1 MSMKCT
7 NKFKAFTILEALIS
21 LLIMAIIIGLTY
33 TIISF
38 FGKQFINHNNYNNI
52 ILDYQLFESTFKRDL
67 YLTDKIEVEG
77 KVLFLKNYDES
88 VIEYKFL
95 NSGISRRINNTT
107 SHFDLDYYNFS
118 VSESHKESFFS
129 DDVTIEMS
137 IKLPEDTIHQRFYKY
152 IDQSEA
158 INKKFV
164 NEN

>member
-1 MSMKCT
+1 MSMKY
-7 NKFKAFTILEALIS
+7 KDRFKAFTILEALIS

-38 FGKQFINHNNYNNI
+38 FSKQFIYHNNYNNI

-67 YLTDKIEVEG
+67 YLTNKIEVEG
-77 KVLFLKNYDES
+77 KILFLKNYDES

-95 NSGISRRINNTT
+95 NSGVSRRTNNTM
-107 SHFDLDYYNFS
+107 SHFDLEYYNFS
-118 VSESHKESFFS
+118 VSEPHKES
-129 DDVTIEMS
+129 DGVIIEMG
-137 IKLPEDTIHQRFYKY
+137 IKVPEDTIHQRFYKY
-152 IDQSEA
+152 IDPSEA

>member
-1 MSMKCT
+1 MKYRD
-7 NKFKAFTILEALIS
+7 KIKAFTILEALIS

-38 FGKQFINHNNYNNI
+38 FSKQFIYHNNYNNI

-67 YLTDKIEVEG
+67 YLTDKIEADG
-77 KVLFLKNYDES
+77 KILFLKNYDES

-95 NSGISRRINNTT
+95 NTGISRRMNNTT
-107 SHFDLDYYNFS
+107 SHFDLDYYGFS
-118 VSESHKESFFS
+118 VSEAHQGSFLS
-129 DDVTIEMS
+129 DNVTIKMS
-137 IKLPEDTIHQRFYKY
+137 VKVPGDTIHQLFYKY
-152 IDQSEA
+152 IDQSET